1 MAYGFRRT
9 MTGKAT
15 ARLDEVERGLLRT
28 LAEQLLEMVEPPRA
42 AHADPLAVELGL
54 EDLDTA
60 VDLSDM
66 EMLSERDPV
75 LDRLFPPA
83 YDDEQAAMEFRRF
96 TELGLRQQKSA
107 AIKRMLATLPT
118 DHDKVV
124 LVPED
129 ARAWLTTL
137 NDMRLAL
144 SVRLGIETEADH
156 ERLQLLPDDDP
167 ASGLYHVYD
176 LLTYIQESLIRAMS

>member
-9 MTGKAT
+9 ITGKAT

-28 LAEQLLEMVEPPRA
+28 LAEQLLELVEPPRA

-54 EDLDTA
+54 EDLDTN
-60 VDLSDM
+60 VDLSQM
-66 EMLSERDPV
+66 EMLDERDPV
-75 LDRLFPPA
+75 LDRLFPPG
-83 YDDEQAAMEFRRF
+83 YEDDQAAMDFRRF

-107 AIKRMLATLPT
+107 AIHRMLATLPA

-124 LVPED
+124 LSSED
-129 ARAWLTTL
+129 ALAWLTTL
-137 NDMRLAL
+137 NDMRLAI
-144 SVRLGIETEADH
+144 SVRLDIESEADH
-156 ERLQLLPDDDP
+156 ERLAALPDDDP

-176 LLTYIQESLIRAMS
+176 LLTYIQESLVGAMS